1 MQTEKRK
8 EIYIFRKDTSFFA
21 GWVMLIVVNDYAGVN
36 RSRLISDFSS
46 KRCPMDEILTPKQV
60 AQALNV
66 SESSIKRWCDR
77 GVIESLKTGGGHRR
91 ISIDSLM
98 AFLEST
104 NRKVTDPE
112 AIGMIP
118 GSKMGLMAN
127 STSPGGTRSFTK
139 EEHAKRQLFENALI
153 RGDERECRK
162 ILISWYSARE
172 TFAAVADEL
181 IATTFR
187 NIGELWKNGS
197 IEIFQERRGCEIVAR
212 LVQEFRRLI
221 LEPLPNSPKAIG
233 ASTSGDH
240 YSIPGQL
247 VEVSL
252 REAGWRATN
261 LGANLPFETI
271 LEAVRHEQPRLVW
284 ISVSN
289 VDDEGS
295 FITRFNQFA
304 ANLPESTVFL
314 VGGRILNERMR
325 QSLRYTAYC
334 ESMLHLNQVAN
345 ELRSEKMQLARSG

>member
-1 MQTEKRK
+1 
-8 EIYIFRKDTSFFA
+8 
-21 GWVMLIVVNDYAGVN
+21 
-36 RSRLISDFSS
+36 
-46 KRCPMDEILTPKQV
+46 MDEILTPKQV

-98 AFLEST
+98 AFLESA
-104 NRKVTDPE
+104 NRKVTDPL
-112 AIGMIP
+112 AIGIIP
-118 GSKMGLMAN
+118 GSTMGLKAK
-127 STSPGGTRSFTK
+127 STALGVTRSFTK
-139 EEHAKRQLFENALI
+139 DEQAKRQIFENALI

-162 ILISWYSARE
+162 ILINWYSARE

-187 NIGELWKNGS
+187 NIGELWKSGA
-197 IEIFQERRGCEIVAR
+197 IEIFQERRGCEIVSR

-252 REAGWRATN
+252 REAGWQATN
-261 LGANLPFETI
+261 LGSNLPFETI

-289 VDDEGS
+289 IDDEEV
-295 FITRFNQFA
+295 FIKQFNEFA
-304 ANLPESTVFL
+304 ADLPESTIFL
-314 VGGRILNERMR
+314 VGGRVLDERIR
-325 QSLRYTAYC
+325 QRLRYTAHC
-334 ESMLHLNQVAN
+334 ESMLHLSRVAD
-345 ELRSEKMQLARSG
+345 ELRSENLKLARSS

>member
-1 MQTEKRK
+1 
-8 EIYIFRKDTSFFA
+8 
-21 GWVMLIVVNDYAGVN
+21 MLVEVNVYAGQN
-36 RSRLISDFSS
+36 RSQLLADSS
-46 KRCPMDEILTPKQV
+46 FKRCLMDEILTPKQV

-104 NRKVTDPE
+104 NRKVTDPL

-118 GSKMGLMAN
+118 GSKMGLKAK
-127 STSPGGTRSFTK
+127 STVLEVTRSFTK
-139 EEHAKRQLFENALI
+139 EEQTKRQMFENALI

-162 ILISWYSARE
+162 ILIYWYSARE

-187 NIGELWKNGS
+187 NIGDLWKNGS
-197 IEIFQERRGCEIVAR
+197 IEIFQERRGCEIVSR

-233 ASTSGDH
+233 ASASGDH

-252 REAGWRATN
+252 REAGWHATN
-261 LGANLPFETI
+261 LGSNLPFETI

-289 VDDEGS
+289 VDDEES
-295 FITRFNQFA
+295 FIKQFNEFA
-304 ANLPESTVFL
+304 ADLPESTICL
-314 VGGRILNERMR
+314 VGGRVLDERMR
-325 QSLRYTAYC
+325 QRLRYTAHC
-334 ESMLHLNQVAN
+334 DSMLHLSQLAD
-345 ELRSEKMQLARSG
+345 ELRSENLKLARSS